1 MSLHAYFPRS
11 CGDVTAALFSL
22 MLSLACFTNWLSRSP
37 PLPPYPLLSKFSRRT
52 GFLDMSTY
60 GPTADATY
68 PTLVSP
74 ASSVLTGHRSVVNTA
89 LFHPTLP
96 LLYTAGVEKIIV
108 QHGAAA
114 TSSHPGRWR
123 FVPREPKPHFSH
135 PGLDGPSDPADD
147 PDCLPGETPQARE
160 QRLRQEDPQVLQY
173 FDGLV
178 ETEGEDMLWNESDD
192 TDDDEDDDSD
202 DGEYAAHLGRLR
214 EMLEA
219 QGPLGSTRR
228 VLNLIDQLDAAAQG
242 RDFNDGELGSAEED
256 EGQADEEENA
266 VDGGDSED

>member
-1 MSLHAYFPRS
+1 
-11 CGDVTAALFSL
+11 
-22 MLSLACFTNWLSRSP
+22 
-37 PLPPYPLLSKFSRRT
+37 
-52 GFLDMSTY
+52 MSTY

-74 ASSVLTGHRSVVNTA
+74 ASAVLTGHRSVVNTA

-96 LLYTAGVEKIIV
+96 LLYTSGVEKIIV
-108 QHGAAA
+108 QHGPAV
-114 TSSHPGRWR
+114 TSLVESDPSSSQGDDKPEADLGAGGRRWR
-123 FVPREPKPHFSH
+123 FVPREPKPQFSH

-147 PDCLPGETPQARE
+147 PDPLPGETPQARE
-160 QRLRQEDPQVLQY
+160 QRLRQEDAQVLQY

-178 ETEGEDMLWNESDD
+178 EAEGDDMLWNESDD
-192 TDDDEDDDSD
+192 TDDDTDDDDEDDDSSHE
-202 DGEYAAHLGRLR
+202 EYAAHLGRLR

-242 RDFNDGELGSAEED
+242 REFDDGELGSAGED
-256 EGQADEEENA
+256 EGEADEEENA
-266 VDGGDSED
+266 VDGGNSED

>member
-1 MSLHAYFPRS
+1 
-11 CGDVTAALFSL
+11 
-22 MLSLACFTNWLSRSP
+22 
-37 PLPPYPLLSKFSRRT
+37 
-52 GFLDMSTY
+52 MSTY

-74 ASSVLTGHRSVVNTA
+74 ASAVLTGHRSVVNTA

-108 QHGAAA
+108 QYGPAA
-114 TSSHPGRWR
+114 TSSHSGRWR

-147 PDCLPGETPQARE
+147 PNPLPGETPQARE
-160 QRLRQEDPQVLQY
+160 LRLRQEDPQVLQY

-178 ETEGEDMLWNESDD
+178 EAEGEDMLWDESDD
-192 TDDDEDDDSD
+192 TDDDDDYDGDDDSD
-202 DGEYAAHLGRLR
+202 QEQNAAFLGQLR
-214 EMLEA
+214 ELLEGGE
-219 QGPLGSTRR
+219 GPLVSTRR

-242 RDFNDGELGSAEED
+242 HDVDDDEFGSTEGED
-256 EGQADEEENA
+256 EESAGTAGSDHAVEELE
-266 VDGGDSED
+266 GGNDAN

>member
-1 MSLHAYFPRS
+1 
-11 CGDVTAALFSL
+11 
-22 MLSLACFTNWLSRSP
+22 
-37 PLPPYPLLSKFSRRT
+37 
-52 GFLDMSTY
+52 MSTY

-74 ASSVLTGHRSVVNTA
+74 ASAVLTGHRSVVNTA

-108 QHGAAA
+108 QHGHGPAA
-114 TSSHPGRWR
+114 TSSHSGRWR

-147 PDCLPGETPQARE
+147 PDPLPGETPQARE
-160 QRLRQEDPQVLQY
+160 QRLRQEDAQVLQY

-178 ETEGEDMLWNESDD
+178 EAEGDDMLWNESDD
-192 TDDDEDDDSD
+192 TDDDTDDDDNEDDDSD
-202 DGEYAAHLGRLR
+202 HEEYAAHLGRLR
-214 EMLEA
+214 EILEA

-242 RDFNDGELGSAEED
+242 RDFDDGELGSAEED
-256 EGQADEEENA
+256 EGEADEEENT

>member
-1 MSLHAYFPRS
+1 MSTGLRSDSPFP
-11 CGDVTAALFSL
+11 LFQ
-22 MLSLACFTNWLSRSP
+22 TSRP
-37 PLPPYPLLSKFSRRT
+37 T
-52 GFLDMSTY
+52 GFLDKSTY
-60 GPTADATY
+60 GPTAAATY

-108 QHGAAA
+108 QHGPAA

-147 PDCLPGETPQARE
+147 PDPLPGETPQARE
-160 QRLRQEDPQVLQY
+160 LRLRQEDPQVLQY

-178 ETEGEDMLWNESDD
+178 EAEGEDMLWNDSDD
-192 TDDDEDDDSD
+192 TDDDDDDSD
-202 DGEYAAHLGRLR
+202 LEGYAAHLGQLR

-228 VLNLIDQLDAAAQG
+228 VLNLIAQLDAAAQG
-242 RDFNDGELGSAEED
+242 HDFDRGEFGSAEEE
-256 EGQADEEENA
+256 EGEADEEEDA
-266 VDGGDSED
+266 VEGGNSED